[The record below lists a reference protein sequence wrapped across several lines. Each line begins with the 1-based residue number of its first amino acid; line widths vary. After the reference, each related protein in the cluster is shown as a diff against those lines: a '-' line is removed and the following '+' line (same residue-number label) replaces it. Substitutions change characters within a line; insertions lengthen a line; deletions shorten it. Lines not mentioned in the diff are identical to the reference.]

1 MSTQFIEIDDISDT
15 TTKDQSVLLPIPDDY
30 MDYINHLNGIVLIT
44 PTKVK
49 KCCYIVTSNIPRL
62 ESVKSN

>member
-1 MSTQFIEIDDISDT
+1 MSTQFIEIDDISD

-30 MDYINHLNGIVLIT
+30 MDYINHLNGIVLIK
-44 PTKVK
+44 PTKVQ
-49 KCCYIVTSNIPRL
+49 KCCYVVTSDIPRL